1 MLKCT
6 LEDTFMPYV
15 LFYLICVNI
24 VSFVLF
30 GLDKS
35 RAVRRQWRISEKT
48 LLLTA
53 LIGGSLGAE
62 AGMLCFR
69 HKTKHARF
77 RIGIP
82 AVIIVQLL
90 IGIGLSLSDI
100 SF

>member
-1 MLKCT
+1 MLKCA
-6 LEDTFMPYV
+6 LEDTIMTYV
-15 LFYLICVNI
+15 LFYLICVNMLA
-24 VSFVLF
+24 FTLF
-30 GLDKS
+30 GMDKS
-35 RAVRRQWRISEKT
+35 RAVRRQWRIPEKT

>member
-1 MLKCT
+1 
-6 LEDTFMPYV
+6 MPYV

-35 RAVRRQWRISEKT
+35 RAVSRQWRISEKT